1 MDLFLSVGL
10 QVAVFL
16 AVGAMALLV
25 FRQVDT
31 GAALKR
37 RMRERAAGGA
47 ALATGP
53 AGGLLKDSKPKT
65 PLLGWLQAKAPR
77 AETAE
82 KRSRLAKT
90 LAEAGFEGPAAVP
103 GYFLVRVLSAV
114 GLPAI
119 LLLAQ
124 KLSAKPVVGLPLIAG
139 ALLLCGLGLVIPA
152 IIVDLRAV
160 GRRERLENQ
169 FPDALDLMVVCV
181 EAGLGVDAAFI
192 RVSQEIKPSHADI
205 AREFSQVSQELRAGR
220 SRADALRRM
229 ADRVNVDALRAFA
242 ALMIQTDSLGASI
255 TQTLRSYSGELRERR
270 FLRGEEKA
278 MRIPVLLTIPLVACI
293 LPVIITALLLPA
305 GLDVVHNL
313 MPAMKRH

>member
-1 MDLFLSVGL
+1 MNAVISIGL
-10 QVAVFL
+10 QLGVFL
-16 AVGAMALLV
+16 AVAAMALLA
-25 FRQVDT
+25 FRQVEA
-31 GAALKR
+31 GSAMRR
-37 RMRERAAGGA
+37 RMRERAASGA

-53 AGGLLKDSKPKT
+53 AAGLLKDSKPKASW
-65 PLLGWLQAKAPR
+65 LGWLQTR
-77 AETAE
+77 TASGDE
-82 KRSRLAKT
+82 QKRSRLAKT
-90 LAEAGFEGPAAVP
+90 LAEAGFDQPSAVP
-103 GYFLVRVLSAV
+103 LYFLARVVGAV
-114 GLPAI
+114 GLPAA
-119 LLLAQ
+119 LLIAQ
-124 KLSAKPVVGLPLIAG
+124 KLSPNPVVGLPMIAG
-139 ALLLCGLGLVIPA
+139 ALLLCGLGLVAPPIF
-152 IIVDLRAV
+152 VDLRAA
-160 GRRERLENQ
+160 GRREKLENQ

-192 RVSQEIKPSHADI
+192 RVSQEIAPSHPEI
-205 AREFSQVSQELRAGR
+205 SGEFGRVSQELRAGR

-278 MRIPVLLTIPLVACI
+278 MRIPVLLTLPLVACI

-313 MPAMKRH
+313 MPALKRH